1 MRRSGP
7 LVILLVL
14 AALAL
19 GSAVILA
26 PPMYA
31 SAYAPTCG
39 ARSRNSPVASAPTET
54 PWAQDQLGTDRLA
67 ALATGRGVTVAVID
81 SGVDRDNRRLGPVLG
96 GGDLLDNAGDGL
108 LDCVGHGT
116 AVASLINGRDH
127 GVAPNATVLSIR
139 VTEQE
144 EVDGTTVGRTA
155 GSAGLATAI
164 RRAVDQGA
172 GVINLSLVSYTDDA
186 RVRAAVADAIARDV
200 VVVAAVGNRA
210 DQGNPPPYPAGYN
223 GVIGVGAIG
232 LDGRRLPTSQVGP
245 YVDLVAPGA
254 QIPAAGELHEGTSF
268 ATPFVAAAAA
278 LVREYRPKLTA
289 AQVVDRL
296 LATADPTPGGPNNPE
311 YGHGLVN
318 PYRALTD
325 QLNPAAGPTTTT
337 SPIPEWHP
345 NRGAA
350 NDRTRALQITGIALG
365 VALLAVFIGVTLH
378 RGQRRRWRPG
388 ITQVPSTSTTE
399 RPDPTTPAFGEPPP
413 KHPQ

>member
-1 MRRSGP
+1 MD
-7 LVILLVL
+7 
-14 AALAL
+14 
-19 GSAVILA
+19 
-26 PPMYA
+26 A

-39 ARSRNSPVASAPTET
+39 ARSRNSPAASAPTET
-54 PWAQDQLGTDRLA
+54 PWAQDRLGTDRLA

-81 SGVDRDNRRLGPVLG
+81 SGVDRANRTLGTVLG
-96 GGDLLDNAGDGL
+96 GGDLLDKTGDGL

-127 GVAPNATVLSIR
+127 GVAPEATVLSIR

-172 GVINLSLVSYTDDA
+172 DVINLSLVSYADDSQ
-186 RVRAAVADAIARDV
+186 VRAAVADASARDA

-210 DQGNPPPYPAGYN
+210 DQGNPTPFPAAYD

-232 LDGRRLPTSQVGP
+232 LDGRRLPTSQVGS

-254 QIPAAGELHEGTSF
+254 QILAAGELHEGTSF

-296 LATADPTPGGPNNPE
+296 LATADPTPGGPNSPE

-325 QLNPAAGPTTTT
+325 QLNPATGPAGTA

-345 NRGAA
+345 NHGSA
-350 NDRTRALQITGIALG
+350 NNHARALQITGIALG
-365 VALLAVFIGVTLH
+365 LTLLAVFVGVTLR
-378 RGQRRRWRPG
+378 RGNRRRWRPG
-388 ITQVPSTSTTE
+388 TTRVPSTTNAE
-399 RPDPTTPAFGEPPP
+399 RPDPTAPAFREPPP
-413 KHPQ
+413 KRPQ

>member
-19 GSAVILA
+19 GSAVILT

-39 ARSRNSPVASAPTET
+39 ARSRNSPAASAPTET
-54 PWAQDQLGTDRLA
+54 PWAQDRLGTDRLTG
-67 ALATGRGVTVAVID
+67 LATGRGVMVAVID
-81 SGVDRDNRRLGPVLG
+81 SGVDRDNRTLGPVLG

-144 EVDGTTVGRTA
+144 EVDGATVGRTS

-172 GVINLSLVSYTDDA
+172 GVINLSLVSYTDNTQ
-186 RVRAAVADAIARDV
+186 VRAAVADAVAHDV

-210 DQGNPPPYPAGYN
+210 ADGNPTPFPAAYD
-223 GVIGVGAIG
+223 GVLGVGAVG
-232 LDGRRLPTSQVGP
+232 PDGQRVAGSQIGP
-245 YVDLVAPGA
+245 YVDLVAPGT
-254 QIPAAGELHEGTSF
+254 QIVAAGVPDGYAIREGTSF

-278 LVREYRPKLTA
+278 LVRAYRPRLTA
-289 AQVVDRL
+289 TQVVDRL
-296 LATADPTPGGPNNPE
+296 LATADPTTGGPSSPE
-311 YGHGLVN
+311 FGHGLVN

-325 QLNPAAGPTTTT
+325 QLAPATPAAP
-337 SPIPEWHP
+337 SRIAE
-345 NRGAA
+345 RRAA
-350 NDRTRALQITGIALG
+350 EPSRADGGTKLKVAGVALG
-365 VALLAVFIGVTLH
+365 VALLAVLVGVTVP
-378 RGQRRRWRPG
+378 RG
-388 ITQVPSTSTTE
+388 
-399 RPDPTTPAFGEPPP
+399 
-413 KHPQ
+413 